1 MRVWRAMAMA
11 GVMAASGGASSLAAD
26 SSPPS
31 AGACQ
36 ALARAAFPD
45 PTTTILAAGPQEAG
59 PVGPAGPFGPGPAA
73 PAHCRLLGK
82 MQERKGANGQT
93 YAIRFQVR
101 LPVTWNGRLF
111 YEGGAGTDGVL
122 GAGVGSLMGG
132 QPGNALE
139 RGYAVVITDAGHDSA
154 VNNDPQRQGVVTFG
168 WDPEARRNYGGAVI
182 GPVVK
187 AAKAAVKA
195 YYGKA
200 PAFTYFAG
208 GSKGGQEAM
217 MAAQRFPE
225 EFDAVLVGYP
235 GFHLAY
241 AGGVEQMWDAQAF
254 GDAAKAMGLLTAE
267 GLPLA
272 GRALS
277 DDDLL
282 LVSGAVLAACDE
294 LDGLKDGMVENY
306 TGCTTARVAP
316 ALAAITCTGPKTPDC
331 LLPVQL
337 TAVRKVMDGARAKTG
352 GSLYSDW
359 PWDPGIAAR
368 SAQGVSQGWRQW
380 KLGAYAAP
388 TNTGLAVA
396 LGGGAAS
403 AVFTSP
409 PTPVADTPAD
419 LARYAFGVDV
429 EANWAKTRA
438 KWGPFNESA
447 VDFMNADATDL
458 SRFTSRGGKILIYHG
473 AADPVFSLLD
483 TIRWVDAVDRQAGG
497 KADRFLRLYAVPG
510 MNHGGGG
517 PSTDQFAAF
526 DALVA
531 WREQG
536 VAPGP
541 LVATARASSP
551 WPGRTRLLCPYPQQ
565 ARYVSGD
572 GEKAQS
578 FRCARPSLAQAA
590 PPAST
595 VSTVPVR
602 FRPDSPIR

>member
-1 MRVWRAMAMA
+1 MSVIGRIEMYIRV
-11 GVMAASGGASSLAAD
+11 GVVIGSVLAATLATAALAAD
-26 SSPPS
+26 KLAPS
-31 AGACQ
+31 GDACQ

-45 PTTTILAAGPQEAG
+45 RTTVIASATPRPAGPIG
-59 PVGPAGPFGPGPAA
+59 TAGPFGPAPIA
-73 PAHCRLLGK
+73 PAHCHLVGK
-82 MQERKGANGQT
+82 MQERKGANAQT
-93 YAIRFQVR
+93 YAVGFQVR
-101 LPVTWNGRLF
+101 LPDNWNRRLF
-111 YEGGAGTDGVL
+111 YEGGGGTDGSL

-132 QPGNALE
+132 EPGSALE
-139 RGYAVVITDAGHDSA
+139 RGYAVVTSDAGHDNA
-154 VNNDPQRQGVVTFG
+154 VNRDPERQGLVTFG

-182 GPVVK
+182 GPVVR

-195 YYGKA
+195 YYGKG

-225 EFDAVLVGYP
+225 EFDAVLVGFP

-241 AGGVEQMWDAQAF
+241 AGGVGQMWDAQAF
-254 GDAAKAMGLLTAE
+254 SEAAKAMGLLTAE

-272 GRALS
+272 GKS
-277 DDDLL
+277 FTDQDLL
-282 LVSGAVLAACDE
+282 LVSGAILKACDD

-306 TGCTTARVAP
+306 TACTTAKVLP
-316 ALAAITCTGPKTPDC
+316 ALEQITCTGPKAADC
-331 LLPVQL
+331 LLPVQVS
-337 TAVRKVMDGARAKTG
+337 AMRKVMDGPRGKDG
-352 GSLYSDW
+352 RSLYSDW
-359 PWDPGIAAR
+359 PWDPGIAALT
-368 SAQGVSQGWRQW
+368 AGQGVSQGWRQW
-380 KLGAYAAP
+380 KMGVYAAP

-409 PTPVADTPAD
+409 PMPVADNPAA

-429 EANWAKTRA
+429 EQNWLKAQA

-458 SRFTSRGGKILIYHG
+458 SRFARRGGKILIYHG
-473 AADPVFSLLD
+473 VADPVFSIND
-483 TIRWVDAVDRQAGG
+483 TIRWVQAVDRVEHG

-526 DALVA
+526 DALAA

-536 VAPGP
+536 VAPGQ
-541 LVATARASSP
+541 LVATARPGSP
-551 WPGRTRLLCPYPQQ
+551 WPGRTRLLCAFPQQ

-572 GEKAQS
+572 SERAQS
-578 FRCARPSLAQAA
+578 FHCIKP
-590 PPAST
+590 
-595 VSTVPVR
+595 
-602 FRPDSPIR
+602 

>member
-1 MRVWRAMAMA
+1 MNVKLAVAISGFVA
-11 GVMAASGGASSLAAD
+11 TALGGAALAAD
-26 SSPPS
+26 GPS
-31 AGACQ
+31 AEACQ

-45 PTTTILAAGPQEAG
+45 PTTVVLSATATAAG
-59 PVGPAGPFGPGPAA
+59 PVGAASPFGPA
-73 PAHCRLLGK
+73 PTAPTHCHLVGK
-82 MQERKGANGQT
+82 MQERKGVNGQT
-93 YAIRFQVR
+93 YAVRFQVR
-101 LPVTWNGRLF
+101 LPASWNGRLF
-111 YEGGAGTDGVL
+111 YEGGGGTDGSL

-132 QPGNALE
+132 EPGSALE
-139 RGYAVVITDAGHDSA
+139 RGYAVVTSDSGHDNA
-154 VNNDPQRQGVVTFG
+154 TNRDPERQGVVTFG

-182 GPVVK
+182 GPVVR
-187 AAKAAVKA
+187 AAKAAVKT

-241 AGGVEQMWDAQAF
+241 AGAVGQMWDAQAF
-254 GDAAKAMGLLTAE
+254 AEAAKAMGQLTPD

-272 GRALS
+272 GKAFA
-277 DDDLL
+277 DQDLL
-282 LVSGAVLAACDE
+282 LVSGAVLKACDE

-306 TGCTTARVAP
+306 TACTAAKVAP
-316 ALAAITCTGPKTPDC
+316 ALAEITCPGAKTPDC
-331 LLPVQL
+331 LLPVQVS
-337 TAVRKVMDGARAKTG
+337 AMRKVMDGARSKDG
-352 GSLYSDW
+352 RSLYSDW

-368 SAQGVSQGWRQW
+368 AGQGVSQGWRQW
-380 KLGAYAAP
+380 KMGAYAAP
-388 TNTGLAVA
+388 TNSGLAVA
-396 LGGGAAS
+396 LGGGAVS

-409 PTPVADTPAD
+409 PIQIADTPAA
-419 LARYAFGVDV
+419 LARYAFGTDV
-429 EANWAKTRA
+429 EQNWAKAQA

-458 SRFTSRGGKILIYHG
+458 SRFTKRGGKILIYHG
-473 AADPVFSLLD
+473 TADPVFSLLD
-483 TIRWVDAVDRQAGG
+483 TIRWVDAMDRREGG

-526 DALVA
+526 DALVS

-536 VAPGP
+536 AAPGQ
-541 LVATARASSP
+541 LVATARSGSP

-572 GEKAQS
+572 SERAQS
-578 FRCARPSLAQAA
+578 FHCTKP
-590 PPAST
+590 
-595 VSTVPVR
+595 
-602 FRPDSPIR
+602 

>member
-1 MRVWRAMAMA
+1 MRPILAKAIA
-11 GVMAASGGASSLAAD
+11 CLAALGFCGAASAAAAAAP
-26 SSPPS
+26 SPE
-31 AGACQ
+31 ACQ

-45 PTTTILAAGPQEAG
+45 PTTVIASATPRPAGPIGA
-59 PVGPAGPFGPGPAA
+59 AGPFGPPPNA
-73 PAHCRLLGK
+73 PAHCQILGK
-82 MQERKGANGQT
+82 MQERKGANGQI

-101 LPVTWNGRLF
+101 LPDAWNGRLF
-111 YEGGAGTDGVL
+111 YEGGGGSDGVL

-132 QPGNALE
+132 EPGSALE
-139 RGYAVVITDAGHDSA
+139 RGYAVVNTDAGHDNA
-154 VNNDPQRQGVVTFG
+154 VNRDPERQGVVTFG

-182 GPVVK
+182 GPVVR

-195 YYGKA
+195 YYGK
-200 PAFTYFAG
+200 PPTLTYFAG

-235 GFHLAY
+235 GYRLAY
-241 AGGVEQMWDAQAF
+241 AGGVEQMSVAQAF
-254 GDAAKAMGLLTAE
+254 GQTAKAMGMLTPE

-272 GRALS
+272 GKSFS

-282 LVSGAVLAACDE
+282 LVSGAVLKACDE

-306 TGCTTARVAP
+306 TGCTTARVFPVLSELVCKSAK
-316 ALAAITCTGPKTPDC
+316 APDC
-331 LLPVQL
+331 LLPDQI
-337 TAVRKVMDGARAKTG
+337 AAIRKVQDGARGKDG
-352 GSLYSDW
+352 RLLYSDW

-368 SAQGVSQGWRQW
+368 TAQGVSQGWRQW
-380 KLGAYAAP
+380 KMGAYASP
-388 TNTGLAVA
+388 TNSGLSVT
-396 LGGGAAS
+396 LGGASAS

-409 PTPVADTPAD
+409 PTPVADTPAA

-429 EANWAKTRA
+429 EQNWAKTQV

-447 VDFMNADATDL
+447 VDFMNAEATDL
-458 SRFTSRGGKILIYHG
+458 SRFTKRGGKILIYHG
-473 AADPVFSLLD
+473 VADPVFSLND
-483 TIRWVDAVDRQAGG
+483 TVRWVQAVDRQEGG

-541 LVATARASSP
+541 LVATARPTSP
-551 WPGRTRLLCPYPQQ
+551 WPGRTRLLCPYPLQ
-565 ARYVSGD
+565 ARFVSGD
-572 GEKAQS
+572 SEKAQS
-578 FRCARPSLAQAA
+578 FHCIKP
-590 PPAST
+590 
-595 VSTVPVR
+595 
-602 FRPDSPIR
+602 

>member
-1 MRVWRAMAMA
+1 MHLRLAAIIG
-11 GVMAASGGASSLAAD
+11 GVAATTLGTATLAAD
-26 SSPPS
+26 ARAPS
-31 AGACQ
+31 GETCQ

-45 PTTTILAAGPQEAG
+45 PTTAILSSTPRAAGPIGA
-59 PVGPAGPFGPGPAA
+59 ASPFGPAPMGPE
-73 PAHCRLLGK
+73 HCQLIGK

-93 YAIRFQVR
+93 YAVRFQIR
-101 LPVTWNGRLF
+101 LPASWNGRLF
-111 YEGGAGTDGVL
+111 YEGGGGTDGSL

-132 QPGNALE
+132 EPGSALE
-139 RGYAVVITDAGHDSA
+139 RGYAVVTSDSGHDNA

-182 GPVVK
+182 GPVVR

-235 GFHLAY
+235 GFRLAY
-241 AGGVEQMWDAQAF
+241 AGGVAQMWDAQAF
-254 GDAAKAMGLLTAE
+254 GEAAKTMGQLTAD

-272 GRALS
+272 GKAFT
-277 DDDLL
+277 DADLL
-282 LVSGAVLAACDE
+282 LVSGAVLKACDE

-306 TGCTTARVAP
+306 TGCTDAKVSP
-316 ALAAITCTGPKTPDC
+316 ALAEIECAGAKTPDC
-331 LLPVQL
+331 LLPVQVS
-337 TAVRKVMDGARAKTG
+337 AMRKVMDGPRGKDG
-352 GSLYSDW
+352 RSLYSDW

-368 SAQGVSQGWRQW
+368 TARGVSQGWRQW
-380 KLGAYAAP
+380 KMGVYAAP
-388 TNTGLAVA
+388 TNSGLAVA

-409 PTPVADTPAD
+409 PTQVADNPAA
-419 LARYAFGVDV
+419 LARYAFSVDV
-429 EANWAKTRA
+429 EQNWVKARA

-458 SRFTSRGGKILIYHG
+458 SRFTKRGGKILIYHG
-473 AADPVFSLLD
+473 VADPVFSIND
-483 TIRWVDAVDRQAGG
+483 TIRWVEAVDGFEKG
-497 KADRFLRLYAVPG
+497 HADRFLRLYAVPG

-517 PSTDQFAAF
+517 PATDQFAAF

-541 LVATARASSP
+541 LVAAARPGSP
-551 WPGRTRLLCPYPQQ
+551 WPGRTRLLCPFPLQD
-565 ARYVSGD
+565 RYVSGD
-572 GEKAQS
+572 SEKAQS
-578 FRCARPSLAQAA
+578 FHCIKP
-590 PPAST
+590 
-595 VSTVPVR
+595 
-602 FRPDSPIR
+602 

>member
-1 MRVWRAMAMA
+1 MHLRLAAVVGGVVATLGTAAMA
-11 GVMAASGGASSLAAD
+11 AD
-26 SSPPS
+26 RPALS
-31 AGACQ
+31 AEACQ
-36 ALARAAFPD
+36 ALAHAVFPD
-45 PTTTILAAGPQEAG
+45 PTTIIGSATLLAAGPIGA
-59 PVGPAGPFGPGPAA
+59 PGPFGPPPSA
-73 PAHCRLLGK
+73 PAHCRIVGK

-93 YAIRFQVR
+93 YAVGFQVR
-101 LPVTWNGRLF
+101 LPANWNGRLF
-111 YEGGAGTDGVL
+111 YEGGGGTDGSL

-132 QPGNALE
+132 EPGSALE
-139 RGYAVVITDAGHDSA
+139 RGYAVVTTDSGHDNA
-154 VNNDPQRQGVVTFG
+154 VNRDPERQGVVTFG
-168 WDPEARRNYGGAVI
+168 WDPEPRRNYGGAVI
-182 GPVVK
+182 GPMAR

-241 AGGVEQMWDAQAF
+241 AGAVGQMWDAQAF
-254 GDAAKAMGLLTAE
+254 AEAARAMGQLTPE

-272 GRALS
+272 GKAFT
-277 DDDLL
+277 DQDLL
-282 LVSGAVLAACDE
+282 LVSGAVLKACDE

-306 TGCTTARVAP
+306 AACTTAKVAP
-316 ALAAITCTGPKTPDC
+316 ALVEITCTGPKTPDC
-331 LLPVQL
+331 LLPIQVS
-337 TAVRKVMDGARAKTG
+337 AMRKVMDGPRGKDGRA
-352 GSLYSDW
+352 LYSDW

-368 SAQGVSQGWRQW
+368 AGQGVSQGWRQW
-380 KLGAYAAP
+380 KMGVYAAP

-396 LGGGAAS
+396 LGGGAVS

-409 PTPVADTPAD
+409 PTQVADNPAA
-419 LARYAFGVDV
+419 LARYAFNTDV
-429 EANWAKTRA
+429 EQNWAKA
-438 KWGPFNESA
+438 QVKWGPFNESA

-458 SRFTSRGGKILIYHG
+458 SRFTKRGGKILIYHG
-473 AADPVFSLLD
+473 VADPVFSIND
-483 TIRWVDAVDRQAGG
+483 TISWVKAVDRHENG
-497 KADRFLRLYAVPG
+497 KVDRFLRLYAVPG

-536 VAPGP
+536 VAPDQ
-541 LVATARASSP
+541 LVATARPGSP

-572 GEKAQS
+572 SERAQS
-578 FRCARPSLAQAA
+578 FHCVKP
-590 PPAST
+590 
-595 VSTVPVR
+595 
-602 FRPDSPIR
+602 

>member
-1 MRVWRAMAMA
+1 MHLRLAVVIG
-11 GVMAASGGASSLAAD
+11 GVMAAPFGSAALAAD
-26 SSPPS
+26 APS
-31 AGACQ
+31 AEACQ

-45 PTTTILAAGPQEAG
+45 PTTVIASATLVAAG
-59 PVGPAGPFGPGPAA
+59 PVGAAGPFGPAPSA
-73 PAHCRLLGK
+73 PAHCHVIGK
-82 MQERKGANGQT
+82 MQERKGAYGQT
-93 YAIRFQVR
+93 YAVGFQVR
-101 LPVTWNGRLF
+101 LPANWNGRLF
-111 YEGGAGTDGVL
+111 YEGGGGTDGSL

-132 QPGNALE
+132 EPGNALE
-139 RGYAVVITDAGHDSA
+139 RGYAVVTSDSGHDNA
-154 VNNDPQRQGVVTFG
+154 VNRDPERQGVVTFG

-182 GPVVK
+182 GPVVR
-187 AAKAAVKA
+187 AAKAAVKT

-241 AGGVEQMWDAQAF
+241 AGAVGQMWDAQAF
-254 GDAAKAMGLLTAE
+254 GEAARAMGQLTPE

-272 GRALS
+272 GKAFT
-277 DDDLL
+277 DQDLL
-282 LVSGAVLAACDE
+282 LVSGAVLKACDE

-306 TGCTTARVAP
+306 TACTTAKVAP
-316 ALAAITCTGPKTPDC
+316 ALAEITCAGAKAPDC
-331 LLPVQL
+331 LLPVQVS
-337 TAVRKVMDGARAKTG
+337 AMRKVMDGPRGKDG
-352 GSLYSDW
+352 RSLYSDW

-368 SAQGVSQGWRQW
+368 AGQGVSQGWRQW
-380 KLGAYAAP
+380 KMGVYAAP

-409 PTPVADTPAD
+409 PTQVADNPAA
-419 LARYAFGVDV
+419 LARYAFGADV
-429 EANWAKTRA
+429 EQNWAKA
-438 KWGPFNESA
+438 QVKWGPFNESA

-458 SRFTSRGGKILIYHG
+458 SRFTRRGGKILIYHG
-473 AADPVFSLLD
+473 AADPVFSLND
-483 TIRWVDAVDRQAGG
+483 TIRWVQAVDQVERG
-497 KADRFLRLYAVPG
+497 KAERFLRLYAVPG

-526 DALVA
+526 DALVS

-541 LVATARASSP
+541 LTATARQGSP
-551 WPGRTRLLCPYPQQ
+551 WPGRTRLLCPYPLQS
-565 ARYVSGD
+565 RYVAGD
-572 GEKAQS
+572 SERAQS
-578 FRCARPSLAQAA
+578 FHCVKP
-590 PPAST
+590 
-595 VSTVPVR
+595 
-602 FRPDSPIR
+602 